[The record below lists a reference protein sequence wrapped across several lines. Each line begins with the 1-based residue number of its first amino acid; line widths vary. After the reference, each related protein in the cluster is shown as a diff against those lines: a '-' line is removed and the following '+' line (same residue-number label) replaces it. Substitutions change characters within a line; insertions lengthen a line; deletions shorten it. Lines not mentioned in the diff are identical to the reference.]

1 MLLLRG
7 RIFRF
12 SGINLNLMSIVKV
25 QHKGQMTIPR
35 AVRSAVGVADGDW
48 VDVKAVGKK
57 IVITPKLVIDRSKF
71 PTADDEYTPAQR
83 RIIDARLA
91 EARADMKAGGVY
103 GPFATVAELERSLRQ
118 TGKRHAGKPKRRS
131 ARS

>member
-1 MLLLRG
+1 
-7 RIFRF
+7 
-12 SGINLNLMSIVKV
+12 MSIVKV
-25 QHKGQMTIPR
+25 HKGQMTIPSS
-35 AVRSAVGVADGDW
+35 VRSAVGVADGDW

-57 IVITPKLVIDRSKF
+57 IVNTPKLVIDRSKF

-83 RIIDARLA
+83 RSIDARLA
-91 EARADMKAGGVY
+91 KARADMKAGRVY

-118 TGKRHAGKPKRRS
+118 TGKKRAGKPKRRS